1 MTETSIEV
9 FQDLRLQTLP
19 GGASV
24 REAILGEV
32 RAPWR
37 HAMEKEKVLLSAGSH
52 SKDVIALV
60 REPFEGIDR
69 SALVLWE
76 DADGYYVSNIVP
88 ESVGQLSIAQ
98 YNTILQDFVACIAT
112 PASRSGA
119 FRVELTSAQRSLAD
133 WLDAGTAAAL
143 RRFSG
148 AANKSTGAAHPLDQ
162 ERWFQ
167 FLIRA
172 HRSSARMSPGDL
184 ARWLREVDA
193 WPEESAHELA
203 VEYEFASALLQTYD
217 AFQS

>member
-1 MTETSIEV
+1 MAETSIEV
-9 FQDLRLQTLP
+9 FQDLCLRTLSTE
-19 GGASV
+19 ASV
-24 REAILGEV
+24 RDAILSEV
-32 RAPWR
+32 RAPWH
-37 HAMEKEKVLLSAGSH
+37 HASEREKVLRSAGPH

-60 REPFEGIDR
+60 REPFDGIDK

-76 DADGYYVSNIVP
+76 DADGYHVSNIVP
-88 ESVGQLSIAQ
+88 ENVGQLSIKQ
-98 YNTILQDFVACIAT
+98 YNSILQDFVACVAE
-112 PASRSGA
+112 PASRFGT
-119 FRVELTSAQRSLAD
+119 FRLELTSARRSLED

-167 FLIRA
+167 FLISA
-172 HRSSARMSPGDL
+172 HRSSTRMSPGDL
-184 ARWLREVDA
+184 ARWLREVES
-193 WPEESAHELA
+193 WPEDTAHELA